1 MNVEEKKKRLLSLRE
16 CIINNLK
23 GYSFE
28 ELKRL
33 LQDNT
38 EAIIKEA
45 ILDAMEL
52 YFPEDY
58 SKWIEKKEV

>member
-1 MNVEEKKKRLLSLRE
+1 MNIEEKKKKLLSLRE

-23 GYSFE
+23 DYSFD
-28 ELKRL
+28 ELKGL
-33 LQDNT
+33 LGNNT
-38 EAIIKEA
+38 EAIIREA

-58 SKWIEKKEV
+58 NKWIEEV

>member
-1 MNVEEKKKRLLSLRE
+1 MLKKRKKRLLSLRE

-33 LQDNT
+33 LEDNT

-58 SKWIEKKEV
+58 SKWIEKGEV

>member
-1 MNVEEKKKRLLSLRE
+1 MLKKRKRLLSLRE

-23 GYSFE
+23 GYNFE

-33 LQDNT
+33 LEDNT

-58 SKWIEKKEV
+58 SKWIEEA

>member
-1 MNVEEKKKRLLSLRE
+1 MLKKRKRLLSLRE

-33 LQDNT
+33 LEDNT
-38 EAIIKEA
+38 ETIIKEA

-58 SKWIEKKEV
+58 SKWIKEA

>member
-1 MNVEEKKKRLLSLRE
+1 MNIEEKKKRLLSLRE

-58 SKWIEKKEV
+58 SKWIEEA

>member
-1 MNVEEKKKRLLSLRE
+1 MLKKRKKRLLSLRE

-33 LQDNT
+33 LEDNT

-58 SKWIEKKEV
+58 SKWIKKGKV

>member
-1 MNVEEKKKRLLSLRE
+1 MLKKKRLLSLRE

-58 SKWIEKKEV
+58 SKWIEEA

>member
-1 MNVEEKKKRLLSLRE
+1 MLKKRKRFLSLRE

>member
-1 MNVEEKKKRLLSLRE
+1 MLKKRKKRLLSLRE

-33 LQDNT
+33 LEDNT

-45 ILDAMEL
+45 ILEAMEL

-58 SKWIEKKEV
+58 SKWIKEA

>member
-1 MNVEEKKKRLLSLRE
+1 MLKKRKRLLSLRE

-33 LQDNT
+33 LEDNT
-38 EAIIKEA
+38 EAIIREA

-58 SKWIEKKEV
+58 SKWIEEA

>member
-1 MNVEEKKKRLLSLRE
+1 MLKKRKRLLSLRE

-58 SKWIEKKEV
+58 SKWIEEA

>member
-1 MNVEEKKKRLLSLRE
+1 MLKKRKRLLSLRE

-58 SKWIEKKEV
+58 NKWIKKGEI

>member
-1 MNVEEKKKRLLSLRE
+1 MLKKRKRLLSLRE

-58 SKWIEKKEV
+58 SKWIKKEV

>member
-1 MNVEEKKKRLLSLRE
+1 MLKKRKRLLSLRE

-33 LQDNT
+33 LEDNT

-45 ILDAMEL
+45 ILEAMEL

-58 SKWIEKKEV
+58 NKWIDEV

>member
-1 MNVEEKKKRLLSLRE
+1 MLKKRKKRLLSLRE

-33 LQDNT
+33 LEDNT

-58 SKWIEKKEV
+58 SKWIKKKEV

>member
-1 MNVEEKKKRLLSLRE
+1 MLKKRKRLLSLRE

-58 SKWIEKKEV
+58 SKWIKKEEV

>member
-1 MNVEEKKKRLLSLRE
+1 MLKKRKRLLSLRE

-33 LQDNT
+33 LEDNT

-52 YFPEDY
+52 YFPENY
-58 SKWIEKKEV
+58 SKWIKEV

>member
-1 MNVEEKKKRLLSLRE
+1 MLKKRKRLLSLRE

-23 GYSFE
+23 GYNFE

-33 LQDNT
+33 LEDNT
-38 EAIIKEA
+38 ESIIKEA
-45 ILDAMEL
+45 LLDAIEL

-58 SKWIEKKEV
+58 SKWIKEA

>member
-1 MNVEEKKKRLLSLRE
+1 MLKKRKRLLSLRE

-33 LQDNT
+33 LEDNT

-58 SKWIEKKEV
+58 SKWIEEA

>member
-1 MNVEEKKKRLLSLRE
+1 MLKKRKSLLSLRE

-33 LQDNT
+33 LEDNT
-38 EAIIKEA
+38 EVIIKEA

-58 SKWIEKKEV
+58 SKWIEEA

>member
-1 MNVEEKKKRLLSLRE
+1 MLKKRKRLLSLRE

-38 EAIIKEA
+38 EAIIREA

-58 SKWIEKKEV
+58 SKWIKKGEI

>member
-1 MNVEEKKKRLLSLRE
+1 MLKKRKKRLLSLRE

-33 LQDNT
+33 LEDNT
-38 EAIIKEA
+38 EAIIKET

-58 SKWIEKKEV
+58 SKWIEEA

>member
-1 MNVEEKKKRLLSLRE
+1 MLKKRKRLLSLRE

-38 EAIIKEA
+38 EVIIKEA

-58 SKWIEKKEV
+58 NKWIKKGEI

>member
-33 LQDNT
+33 LEDNT

-58 SKWIEKKEV
+58 SKWIEEA

>member
-1 MNVEEKKKRLLSLRE
+1 MLKKRKKRLLSLRE

-33 LQDNT
+33 LEDNT

-58 SKWIEKKEV
+58 SKWIEEA

>member
-1 MNVEEKKKRLLSLRE
+1 MLKKRKRLLSLRE

-33 LQDNT
+33 LENNT

-58 SKWIEKKEV
+58 SKWIKKKEV

>member
-1 MNVEEKKKRLLSLRE
+1 MLKKRKRLLSLRE

-58 SKWIEKKEV
+58 SKWIEEV

>member
-1 MNVEEKKKRLLSLRE
+1 MLKKRKKRLLSLRE

-23 GYSFE
+23 GYNFE

-58 SKWIEKKEV
+58 NKWIKEA

>member
-1 MNVEEKKKRLLSLRE
+1 MLKKRKRLLSLRE

-33 LQDNT
+33 LEDNT

-58 SKWIEKKEV
+58 SKWIKKKEV

>member
-1 MNVEEKKKRLLSLRE
+1 MLKKRKRLLSLRE

-23 GYSFE
+23 GYNFE

-33 LQDNT
+33 LEDNT
-38 EAIIKEA
+38 EAIIREA

-58 SKWIEKKEV
+58 NKWIEEA

>member
-1 MNVEEKKKRLLSLRE
+1 MLKKRKRLLSLRE

-52 YFPEDY
+52 YFPEYY
-58 SKWIEKKEV
+58 SKWIKKGEL

>member
-33 LQDNT
+33 LEDNT

-58 SKWIEKKEV
+58 SKWIKKEV

>member
-1 MNVEEKKKRLLSLRE
+1 MLKKRKRLLSLRE

-23 GYSFE
+23 GYSFA

-33 LQDNT
+33 LQDTT

-58 SKWIEKKEV
+58 SKRIKKKEV

>member
-1 MNVEEKKKRLLSLRE
+1 MLKKRKRLLSLRE

-38 EAIIKEA
+38 ETIIKEA

-58 SKWIEKKEV
+58 SKWIEEA

>member
-1 MNVEEKKKRLLSLRE
+1 MLKKRKRLLSLRE

-58 SKWIEKKEV
+58 NKWIKKREV

>member
-1 MNVEEKKKRLLSLRE
+1 MLKKRKRLLSLRE

-58 SKWIEKKEV
+58 SKWIKKKEV